1 MGKTNYSKM
10 STQKIREHDKLVE
23 KEKVDVVEPEV
34 SNDTCEEPEVVEAVK
49 VVYGKP
55 TGCQKL
61 NVREK
66 PDIMARVLE
75 VIGLNTRVE
84 IDEGASTKL
93 WYKVTTPAGTVGYC
107 MKEFMTIV

>member
-10 STQKIREHDKLVE
+10 STQKIREQDRLAE
-23 KEKVDVVEPEV
+23 KEKVDVVEPAV
-34 SNDTCEEPEVVEAVK
+34 SDDICEEPEVVEAVK

-55 TGCQKL
+55 SKCQKL

-66 PDIMARVLE
+66 PDPMARVLE
-75 VIGLNTRVE
+75 VIDQNARVE
-84 IDEGASTKL
+84 IDEGASTKM